1 MNGTF
6 VPLAAL
12 DMASLVVRLR
22 DHSAHA
28 LNQVCGMP
36 CTIDGRNGL
45 EIDLPSIA
53 GSLRGTNHRDI
64 EAISIVSQKMT

>member
-45 EIDLPSIA
+45 KSTSRPSRA
-53 GSLRGTNHRDI
+53 ASGGTNHRDI
-64 EAISIVSQKMT
+64 EAIL